1 MSPSV
6 YPIKLGPTTCYLIK
20 DKGVILFDA
29 GMPRKINRFK
39 KSLAKIPVD
48 PTEISLIILSHSHF
62 DHAGTAKDIREF
74 TGARILV
81 HRADDALLEQS
92 KTVWPKGVTTWGRIN
107 EKRTRIELVTG
118 FSRLYFLILMFF
130 IFGSIN

>member
-1 MSPSV
+1 M
-6 YPIKLGPTTCYLIK
+6 
-20 DKGVILFDA
+20 ILFDA